1 MRGFTRIDGPVQIVA
16 VRVRDPSP
24 SSSGS
29 MWFLRFFGRQPP
41 DRLMPSSRSSS
52 RVANQLPV
60 VVSFVLALC
69 FACWFT
75 ATGRKPNL
83 NTNSTFCLLVPQ
95 VRQGSLWKPATHMH
109 STGDEGGGVIIV
121 QFSSHTS
128 IHPWPTRQRDGK
140 GEMCIGDAEPPAS
153 QGKHGAGKYVMVNSG
168 QML

>member
-29 MWFLRFFGRQPP
+29 RWFLRFFGRQPP
-41 DRLMPSSRSSS
+41 DRLMPSSRCSS

-83 NTNSTFCLLVPQ
+83 NTNSTFLLAAWFLL
-95 VRQGSLWKPATHMH
+95 RSGYGSQQHTCIALGMGGGGYHCSPLTRPATH
-109 STGDEGGGVIIV
+109 G
-121 QFSSHTS
+121 
-128 IHPWPTRQRDGK
+128 P
-140 GEMCIGDAEPPAS
+140 
-153 QGKHGAGKYVMVNSG
+153 HGREIERESCV
-168 QML
+168 